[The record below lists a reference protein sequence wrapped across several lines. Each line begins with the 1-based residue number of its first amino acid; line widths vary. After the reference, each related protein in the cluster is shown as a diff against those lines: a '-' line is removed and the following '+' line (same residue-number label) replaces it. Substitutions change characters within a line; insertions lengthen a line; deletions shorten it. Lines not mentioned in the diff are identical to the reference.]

1 MTDICEKSGI
11 SKNTLVPNNLKE
23 VRESMGSAIE
33 ILWNQVSSFGVDQ
46 EEQNQ
51 PATKDGAATYPNTA
65 PVFAVV

>member
-1 MTDICEKSGI
+1 
-11 SKNTLVPNNLKE
+11 
-23 VRESMGSAIE
+23 MGSAIE